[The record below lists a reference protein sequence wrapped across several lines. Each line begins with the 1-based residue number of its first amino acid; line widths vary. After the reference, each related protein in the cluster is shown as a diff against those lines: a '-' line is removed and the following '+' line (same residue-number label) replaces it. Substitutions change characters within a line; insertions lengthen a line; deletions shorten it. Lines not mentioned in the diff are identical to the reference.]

1 MTAVEITVR
10 GSHSITLAAERAT
23 VHAGLNAEGRSA
35 ETVFQKVTSALAE
48 VTASIETQ
56 HHPKRG
62 PVTRYA
68 IDQVRTAS
76 HRPWND
82 GGKRSPLVHTAAVS
96 FTAVFTDFDALATW
110 VAWGAGVD
118 SVSIGYIDWALT
130 DAKRLA
136 VERKTRQ
143 RAVRDA
149 KVRAQDYA
157 DALDLGAVRVRSIS
171 DPGLGERPQQK
182 VFLARAMAPSADEP
196 ARFELRPE
204 EITIAS
210 EVEAIFVIEGRR

>member
-1 MTAVEITVR
+1 MTAVEINVR
-10 GSHSITLAAERAT
+10 GSASVRLAPERAT
-23 VHAGLNAEGRSA
+23 VHATLSAQGRA
-35 ETVFQKVTSALAE
+35 PDPVFEKVATAVAE
-48 VTASIETQ
+48 VSTSIDAL
-56 HHPKRG
+56 HHAKRG

-68 IDQVRTAS
+68 IDGVRTGS
-76 HRPWND
+76 HRPWNAE
-82 GGKRSPLVHTAAVS
+82 GKQLPLVHTATVS
-96 FTAVFTDFDALATW
+96 ITAVFTDSDALATW

-118 SVSIGYIDWALT
+118 SLSIGYIDWALT
-130 DAKRLA
+130 DARQLA

-196 ARFELRPE
+196 SRFELRPE

-210 EVEAIFVIEGRR
+210 EVEATFVIEGRR

>member
-1 MTAVEITVR
+1 
-10 GSHSITLAAERAT
+10 
-23 VHAGLNAEGRSA
+23 
-35 ETVFQKVTSALAE
+35 
-48 VTASIETQ
+48 
-56 HHPKRG
+56 
-62 PVTRYA
+62 
-68 IDQVRTAS
+68 
-76 HRPWND
+76 
-82 GGKRSPLVHTAAVS
+82 
-96 FTAVFTDFDALATW
+96 

-118 SVSIGYIDWALT
+118 PLSIGYIDWALT

-182 VFLARAMAPSADEP
+182 VFLARAMAPPADEP
-196 ARFELRPE
+196 SRFELRPE

-210 EVEAIFVIEGRR
+210 EVEATFVIEGRR